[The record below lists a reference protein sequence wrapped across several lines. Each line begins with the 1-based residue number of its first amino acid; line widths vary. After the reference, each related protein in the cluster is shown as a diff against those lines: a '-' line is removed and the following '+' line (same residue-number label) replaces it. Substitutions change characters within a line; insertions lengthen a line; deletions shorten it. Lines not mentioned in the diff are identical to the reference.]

1 MFFYSSAPS
10 KFADI
15 MNMFL
20 LLDLLL
26 PRLPADTKDILRQRM
41 TVEMIQ
47 KYHQYDTCFLSCSHS
62 WKRSAMAGR
71 KVSHAVHELS
81 FCENTGDVRIRE
93 FGK

>member
-47 KYHQYDTCFLSCSHS
+47 KYH
-62 WKRSAMAGR
+62 
-71 KVSHAVHELS
+71 
-81 FCENTGDVRIRE
+81 
-93 FGK
+93 